1 VGLAAAHCGGT
12 TDTEEYAMTTPST
25 WSPMQRMFLTGAA
38 AVVVGAGIREMAPL
52 VNLLLLSLLVTVSME
67 PLYLWLRRRGVG
79 HGGTVLVTMTGLVVV
94 LAGLIAVLGVGIA
107 SLRDRLPFY
116 QERLGVMIS
125 DLTAAVRARGVEIPD
140 SGFAGLLSAE
150 RIIGLLHGIV
160 GAIGSALSNTFLVLL
175 VVTFLVLDRPRIDA
189 SLAGAGGGNV
199 ARRRWARLGPDVRT
213 YLSITGALGLVAAAL
228 NYVIFFAVDVDGAAI
243 WAVLSFLLSF
253 VPNVGFL
260 LALGA
265 PTLLTLLAR
274 GVVGAVAV
282 AAGMIVVNT
291 VVDNVIKP
299 RFMQRG
305 LDLPGS
311 VTILSLLLW
320 SWLLGPLGA
329 LLGVPL
335 TVVLRGLLLEEGEA
349 DAGASAAEPH
359 VPPEV
364 APPPGAIAGAPPD
377 G

>member
-1 VGLAAAHCGGT
+1 
-12 TDTEEYAMTTPST
+12 MTTPST

-79 HGGTVLVTMTGLVVV
+79 HGVTVLVTMTGLVVV